1 MALEFIL
8 KGCKQGFEPCTSK
21 IQDLC
26 LTIRTTIICFRYY
39 AFPFHI
45 QIIEETTIENR
56 VHKTV
61 VLNPWIVHAICKT
74 LCTKTMASNPWF
86 CACHKN
92 KKGYKNPN
100 RAYVKGG
107 SICNI
112 TNATI
117 ININI
122 LVFFIFIFI
131 YFSSV

>member
-74 LCTKTMASNPWF
+74 VCTKTMGSKPWF
-86 CACHKN
+86 CACHKHD
-92 KKGYKNPN
+92 KSYKNPK
-100 RAYVKGG
+100 RACVKGG
-107 SICNI
+107 SICDI
-112 TNATI
+112 TITII
-117 ININI
+117 INIF
-122 LVFFIFIFI
+122 FFIIFFIFI